1 MASRTAD
8 FFENGTVS
16 QFEWVLT
23 KYDETLKAKADSKNS
38 KADTLLKLDKWFQNE
53 LPKKIKSR
61 GKEAHLTHDE
71 LVQTIKWKLAR
82 GKFRPRLK
90 DMIQMNTPRV
100 VKQETSKAF
109 RNLFKRNDLEASV
122 SALCN
127 LKGVGPAMASA
138 VLAAAAPEM
147 APFMADEC
155 LLSMPDIEGIDYT
168 MKEYMKYVEK
178 TRQCVE
184 RLNACSEG
192 NTWTPHRVE
201 LAVWTH
207 YVAYDLKPELLNDLP
222 PRHQPSA
229 IGINGEESSEDAAVS
244 DTNGAGETNGLN
256 GTATPVSEVSSVAS
270 ESDSNSCPAPESL
283 PETPPEASFAASESS
298 FVASESAFVASAE
311 PSSTAAGETSLTEM
325 TTEKERTEAE
335 AVEAVQENLSV
346 EAVQE
351 NPPEE
356 AVQENL
362 PESVPSEE
370 VTKETPSSAPVVVNE
385 EAAPVEEVVKNV
397 EVIPKEAV
405 ETAESKEPEAVGE
418 KQENSEVKEDPPT
431 NGVSTTEVTKESS
444 DSESTNDSVPP
455 QQQPSLQTN
464 DTPAPQKIP
473 PSDLPESLP
482 PTKRPAEEDEEE
494 AAAHQVKR
502 MREDSEV
509 VMEASQAAAVN
520 EPVAMALSANPPVIH
535 AGGD

>member
-8 FFENGTVS
+8 FFENGTVP

-184 RLNACSEG
+184 RLNASSEG

-222 PRHQPSA
+222 PRHPLPP
-229 IGINGEESSEDAAVS
+229 INGEDAEDAAVT
-244 DTNGAGETNGLN
+244 DTNGAEAGAGETNGLN

-298 FVASESAFVASAE
+298 FVASESAFVAASE
-311 PSSTAAGETSLTEM
+311 PASTAAAAGETSLTEM
-325 TTEKERTEAE
+325 TTEKERTEAG
-335 AVEAVQENLSV
+335 AVEAVQENLPV

-370 VTKETPSSAPVVVNE
+370 VTKETPVVVSE

-397 EVIPKEAV
+397 EVIPKDAV
-405 ETAESKEPEAVGE
+405 ETVESKEPEAVGE

-464 DTPAPQKIP
+464 DIPAPQKIP

-494 AAAHQVKR
+494 AAHQVKR

-509 VMEASQAAAVN
+509 VMEASQ
-520 EPVAMALSANPPVIH
+520 EPVAMAALSANPPVIH

>member
-8 FFENGTVS
+8 FFENGTAG
-16 QFEWVLT
+16 QFEFVLT
-23 KYDETLKAKADSKNS
+23 KYDETLRAKAESKNS
-38 KADTLLKLDKWFQNE
+38 KSDTLLKLDKWFQNE

-90 DMIQMNTPRV
+90 DMVQMNTPRV

-109 RNLFKRNDLEASV
+109 RNLFKRNDLEASI

-178 TRQCVE
+178 TKACVE

-222 PRHQPSA
+222 SRHPPPA
-229 IGINGEESSEDAAVS
+229 PGINGDAS
-244 DTNGAGETNGLN
+244 NGETNGLN
-256 GTATPVSEVSSVAS
+256 GAATPVSEVSPPDTPS
-270 ESDSNSCPAPESL
+270 ESDSNSCPPPDSL
-283 PETPPEASFAASESS
+283 PETPPEASFAAEPS
-298 FVASESAFVASAE
+298 FAAAE
-311 PSSTAAGETSLTEM
+311 PSFGETEAGKDETAE
-325 TTEKERTEAE
+325 TTEKDETP
-335 AVEAVQENLSV
+335 EN
-346 EAVQE
+346 A
-351 NPPEE
+351 
-356 AVQENL
+356 
-362 PESVPSEE
+362 PSEE
-370 VTKETPSSAPVVVNE
+370 VGG
-385 EAAPVEEVVKNV
+385 EAMPENSDATEDTAEKPAE
-397 EVIPKEAV
+397 
-405 ETAESKEPEAVGE
+405 ETAENTPKEVEAAAESSKDVETVVDTGGE
-418 KQENSEVKEDPPT
+418 KKECEKDKDPPT
-431 NGVSTTEVTKESS
+431 NGVNFTKESS
-444 DSESTNDSVPP
+444 DSESTNGSVP
-455 QQQPSLQTN
+455 QPPAEHEPSFQNN
-464 DTPAPQKIP
+464 DTTPQKEPSP
-473 PSDLPESLP
+473 PADLPESLP
-482 PTKRPAEEDEEE
+482 PTKRPAEQEEE
-494 AAAHQVKR
+494 EERQIKR
-502 MREDSEV
+502 LREESDPPVPV
-509 VMEASQAAAVN
+509 VG
-520 EPVAMALSANPPVIH
+520 LSTPPVIH